1 MRIHK
6 QENISI
12 KHSVPNL
19 GFFLNREDITYLTL
33 NLQEIIELY
42 KEIKPISM
50 HFFKFPFWFSE
61 KIIYGK
67 IWQTNSDNSDI

>member
-19 GFFLNREDITYLTL
+19 GFFLNREDIKYLTL

-42 KEIKPISM
+42 KEIKPISI
-50 HFFKFPFWFSE
+50 HFLSFHSGFMK
-61 KIIYGK
+61 K
-67 IWQTNSDNSDI
+67 